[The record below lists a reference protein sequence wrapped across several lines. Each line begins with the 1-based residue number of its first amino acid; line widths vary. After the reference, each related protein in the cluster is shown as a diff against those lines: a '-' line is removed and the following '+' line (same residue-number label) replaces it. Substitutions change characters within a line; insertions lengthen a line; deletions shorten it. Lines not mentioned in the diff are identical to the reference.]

1 MMYTLLF
8 FFDVPPKYF
17 SQNYR
22 LVLKYPLLLLFIM
35 TKSGLDNV
43 TRMSG
48 GMVEPFKS
56 KPGMSAYTS
65 MFSGLLTIMTEVRW
79 FNTESW
85 R

>member
-1 MMYTLLF
+1 
-8 FFDVPPKYF
+8 
-17 SQNYR
+17 
-22 LVLKYPLLLLFIM
+22 M

-56 KPGMSAYTS
+56 KPGKSAYTS
-65 MFSGLLTIMTEVRW
+65 MFSGLLAMLTQVRQ

-85 R
+85 Q